1 MQQVNRNEVMTAIV
15 KTIRANIPDA
25 DGFQKWS
32 TAYTLAL
39 SVLKDE
45 TLATE
50 MANELE
56 QLANWEK

>member
-25 DGFQKWS
+25 DGFQKWA